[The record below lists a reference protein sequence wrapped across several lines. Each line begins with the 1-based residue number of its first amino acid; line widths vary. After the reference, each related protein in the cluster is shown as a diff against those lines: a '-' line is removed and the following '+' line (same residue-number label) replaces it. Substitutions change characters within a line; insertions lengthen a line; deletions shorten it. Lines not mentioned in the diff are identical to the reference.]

1 VPRPLP
7 IRLLLLLAA
16 ACGRPPAASSTE
28 PTAEPPQVS
37 LRGVE
42 LQSYEAERLVLS
54 GRAER
59 MTYQRSEGQFTATDT
74 VLRFPSPPGAR
85 PSPEGGTEV
94 RAPLMEGS
102 LSTRQLEASGG
113 VVLRNPEGVVA
124 RAPRATYD
132 APAATVRGREGVA
145 AHGQDYSLRADAFS
159 LSLPEGTFTFEGSV
173 ETVVGGAQ

>member
-1 VPRPLP
+1 MPRSLP
-7 IRLLLLLAA
+7 PRFLLLLAT
-16 ACGRPPAASSTE
+16 ACGAPPAAQGPAS
-28 PTAEPPQVS
+28 EPPQVV
-37 LRGVE
+37 LTGVQ

-59 MTYQRSEGQFTATDT
+59 MTYQRSEGLFTATDA
-74 VLRFPSPPGAR
+74 VLRFPAPSGAR

-113 VVLRNPEGVVA
+113 VVLRSPEGVVA

-132 APAATVRGREGVA
+132 APAQTVRGREGVA
-145 AHGQDYSLRADAFS
+145 AQGQDYSLRADAFS
-159 LSLPEGTFTFEGSV
+159 MSLPEGTFTFEGSV